1 MDIQYKSNTFLQDQ
15 KLRLLNPELKRNE
28 EHNIKYELIEDIKTT
43 NNLGDVTVYL
53 PNFMELL
60 WKQPKV
66 VSKILLNANN
76 KDMSEHLSY
85 FFCHNFYEN
94 ILSPDYI
101 EYNLLYL
108 IALML
113 QEDINNIPTKYVNEP
128 NKCNSIS
135 SSMISSIEMTEIL
148 SILISTTFFVSLC
161 STFWICLFWSFL
173 MLVIILMLNPLLY
186 FRSIKLYLD

>member
-66 VSKILLNANN
+66 GTFVLFF
-76 KDMSEHLSY
+76 LS
-85 FFCHNFYEN
+85 
-94 ILSPDYI
+94 
-101 EYNLLYL
+101 
-108 IALML
+108 
-113 QEDINNIPTKYVNEP
+113 
-128 NKCNSIS
+128 
-135 SSMISSIEMTEIL
+135 
-148 SILISTTFFVSLC
+148 
-161 STFWICLFWSFL
+161 
-173 MLVIILMLNPLLY
+173 
-186 FRSIKLYLD
+186 